1 VLTMCD
7 EDETETAIKVVAIMQ
22 TIAEEHDD
30 SSKRMWRKIL
40 GLSDELPKKK
50 ENKPSKENPE

>member
-1 VLTMCD
+1 MCD